1 MNNPDYSVKTPV
13 VVHVRVHAYMH
24 VYMRIYMHVY
34 RGKSKLHT
42 EDSNETKD
50 LRFVFWKI
58 VKIKYK

>member
-50 LRFVFWKI
+50 LRFVF
-58 VKIKYK
+58 